1 MKNKK
6 TSLIGIKQEKTNIGL
21 AGEMRVC
28 AEFLK
33 QGYNASI
40 TYGNAKAT
48 DIILLGAGGKYLR
61 IEVKTSFNGR
71 NFVTGYFQK
80 YSQTKATNPD
90 FWVFYLPD
98 KDRSSHGDRFFVL
111 SHADVGRIQLTIN
124 KGVKPKSGEGV
135 DNISI
140 RILEE
145 TKSAD
150 NWTAIGKI

>member
-6 TSLIGIKQEKTNIGL
+6 TSPIAIKPGKTNIGL

-33 QGYNASI
+33 RGYNASI

-80 YSQTKATNPD
+80 YSQPHGC
-90 FWVFYLPD
+90 LI
-98 KDRSSHGDRFFVL
+98 RS
-111 SHADVGRIQLTIN
+111 N
-124 KGVKPKSGEGV
+124 
-135 DNISI
+135 
-140 RILEE
+140 
-145 TKSAD
+145 
-150 NWTAIGKI
+150 